1 MKKLRASAM
10 ITGMVA
16 VLSSMPALAQG
27 EKCLRVVGT
36 DWASEQQSV
45 DPLINNH
52 VADLMR
58 LTTIYE
64 KLVELDNALPLEV
77 MNLCIDIFLVA
88 PMPKSGEIFG
98 FREIMLATGDAEAF
112 DCLETTFLM
121 NEFFSLFISSMSRFV
136 SAARPLLLHLPILFA
151 VFVGFKCLK
160 VGEQKVISKKNDKS
174 H

>member
-1 MKKLRASAM
+1 MKKLRTSAM

-16 VLSSMPALAQG
+16 ALSSMPALAQG

-64 KLVELDNALPLEV
+64 KLVELDNGYQPIPV
-77 MNLCIDIFLVA
+77 
-88 PMPKSGEIFG
+88 
-98 FREIMLATGDAEAF
+98 LAESWESDAGGSVW
-112 DCLETTFLM
+112 TF
-121 NEFFSLFISSMSRFV
+121 
-136 SAARPLLLHLPILFA
+136 HLRKGVKWHDGRDFTA
-151 VFVGFKCLK
+151 K
-160 VGEQKVISKKNDKS
+160 D
-174 H
+174 